1 MLNRTLGFDTH
12 TRIVFFLL
20 LMGGSLISCSE
31 PPFDL
36 EETRISDD
44 EAQQLADQARA
55 EVSGAFA
62 GSLDVS
68 LWASDT
74 LMGDPI
80 ALDIDDQGRALIT
93 VTNRRYTSEVDVR
106 DHPEW
111 QIPTLRF
118 TDVDD
123 RAAFLREKLSADR
136 SAENSDWLEDA
147 NGDGVHDWRDLTVE
161 KEEVHQ
167 LDDVTGNGLAN
178 RSRLVYQGFNDLT
191 ADVAGAVLR
200 HDGDVFVGAAP
211 DLWRLRDADEDGIV
225 DTETSISHGHKVH
238 FAFGGHGM
246 SGLAVGPYGR
256 LYWGIGDQGLNVTDA
271 EGNRWAYPHEG
282 AILRSDPDGSDF
294 EVFAAGLRNTHEF
307 VFDAYGNLIG
317 VDHDG
322 DHAGESE
329 RLIHLIDGSDSG
341 WRIYWQF
348 GKYADPKNNAYKPWM
363 DENYFRPRPD
373 HQGAHILPPLAPY
386 HPPAGMA
393 YNPGTALGE
402 AWKDHFFVARFTGS
416 PSGSGVDA
424 FTLEPDGASFE
435 LAASERVMQGIQ
447 VTGMDFGPDGALYL
461 ADWVEGWAPNE
472 EGRIWK
478 MDVPDDEHTALR
490 EETRT
495 LLQASF
501 VDRSVEEL
509 VDLLGHADQRV
520 RMKAQFA
527 LAEREAL
534 DAFRTALADD
544 EQLRR
549 IHGIWG
555 IAQLGRDDSTHMQA
569 LLDWH
574 NDADP
579 EIRAQVARA
588 LGDVRYAPAA
598 DVFMEHLDDEAPRAR
613 LFAAQAL
620 GRIGHAPAFD
630 GLVELIATNDN
641 ADAHLHHAGIIALAR
656 IGDGEAL
663 GTLADHPSQ
672 AVRLATVVA
681 LKRLAH
687 PAVARFLDDDD
698 ATVVTNAARAI
709 NDDAFIDDAL
719 PALAEMLDRELVGSE
734 PLVRRAINA
743 SLYTGRAADAQR
755 LARFAT
761 RPAVD
766 DGLRAEALHTLAR
779 WADPSMLDRVTGRYR
794 GPVDN
799 EIEPAR
805 RAIASVTPAV
815 LKASSATVREAAVEA
830 IKETEYQEAAEQLA
844 QLVEADASPA
854 VRTAALTALR
864 DLEYA
869 SADSIFR
876 TALNDENRSVRQAA
890 LNMTPD
896 LALPE
901 SDIVAL
907 LASVLEQGTTE
918 EQQTALEILGT
929 TDNQAATE
937 LLAKQMD
944 RLLDGVLPRA
954 LELELVDAAEQS
966 DAKVLAERLDT
977 YRSTLSEGDAVE
989 EYRAALYGG
998 DAERGEELFY
1008 QHPGGQ
1014 CTRCHAVSGDGSA
1027 VGPALGGIGAQ
1038 LSREQL
1044 LEALVDPDARLAPG
1058 YGGVTLTLED
1068 GSTVR
1073 GIVEAESDSS
1083 ITLRMGADQVRTVST
1098 SEVADR
1104 VQSSSMPPMGNILSR
1119 SQLRDLVA
1127 YLTTLE
1133 GG

>member
-1 MLNRTLGFDTH
+1 
-12 TRIVFFLL
+12 
-20 LMGGSLISCSE
+20 MGGSLLSCSE
-31 PPFDL
+31 PPFEP

-44 EAQQLADQARA
+44 EAQRLADQARA

-62 GSLDVS
+62 GALDVS

-80 ALDIDDQGRALIT
+80 ALDIDDQGRVLIT
-93 VTNRRYTSEVDVR
+93 VTNRRYTAEVDVR
-106 DHPEW
+106 DHPDW

-118 TDVDD
+118 ANVDD
-123 RAAFLREKLSADR
+123 RAAFLRETLSADR
-136 SAENSDWLEDA
+136 SAENSDWLDDA

-161 KEEVHQ
+161 KEEVYQ

-178 RSRLVYQGFNDLT
+178 RSRLFYRGVNDLT

-200 HDGDVFVGAAP
+200 HDGDVFVGVAP
-211 DLWRLRDADEDGIV
+211 DLWRLRDTDGDEIAD
-225 DTETSISHGHKVH
+225 TKTSISHGYKVH

-246 SGLAVGPYGR
+246 SGLTVGPYGR
-256 LYWGIGDQGLNVTDA
+256 LYWSIGDQGLNVTDA
-271 EGNRWAYPHEG
+271 GGNQWAYPHQG
-282 AILRSDPDGSDF
+282 AILRADPDGSNF
-294 EVFAAGLRNTHEF
+294 EVFAGGLRNTHEF

-317 VDHDG
+317 VDNDG
-322 DHAGESE
+322 DHAGEFE

-341 WRIYWQF
+341 WRIHWQF
-348 GKYADPKNNAYKPWM
+348 GKYADPKNNEYKPWM
-363 DENYFRPRPD
+363 DENYFRPRPE

-393 YNPGTALGE
+393 YNPGTALG
-402 AWKDHFFVARFTGS
+402 APWKDHFFVARFTGS

-424 FTLEPDGASFE
+424 FTLEPNGSSFE
-435 LAASERVMQGIQ
+435 LEESERVLQGIQ

-472 EGRIWK
+472 EGRIWR
-478 MDVPDDEHTALR
+478 MDVPDDEHAALR
-490 EETRT
+490 EETRM
-495 LLQASF
+495 LLQSAF
-501 VDRSVEEL
+501 ADRSAEEL

-534 DAFRTALADD
+534 DAFRTAITAD

-555 IAQLGRDDSTHMQA
+555 IAQLGRADSARMQA
-569 LLDWH
+569 LLEWH
-574 NDADP
+574 DDEDP

-598 DVFMEHLDDEAPRAR
+598 DVLMEHIDDEAPRAR

-620 GRIGHAPAFD
+620 GRIGHEPAFD
-630 GLVELIATNDN
+630 ALVELIATNDN

-656 IGDGEAL
+656 VGDGEAL
-663 GTLADHPSQ
+663 GALADHPSQ
-672 AVRLATVVA
+672 SVRLAAVVA
-681 LKRLAH
+681 LKRLED
-687 PAVARFLDDDD
+687 PVVARFLDDDD
-698 ATVVTNAARAI
+698 TTVVTNAARAI
-709 NDDAFIDDAL
+709 NDDAFIEDAL
-719 PALAEMLDRELVGSE
+719 PALAEMLDREPAGSE

-743 SLYTGRAADAQR
+743 SLYSGRSADAQR
-755 LARFAT
+755 LARFAE

-766 DGLRAEALHTLAR
+766 DALRAEALHTLAR

-805 RAIASVTPAV
+805 RAIASVTPAL
-815 LKASSATVREAAVEA
+815 LKASSAAVREAAVEA
-830 IKETEYQEAAEQLA
+830 IRETDYREATEALVR
-844 QLVEADASPA
+844 LVEADASPA
-854 VRTAALTALR
+854 VRMAALTALR

-869 SADSIFR
+869 SAESIFR
-876 TALNDENRSVRQAA
+876 TALNDENQSVREAA
-890 LNMTPD
+890 LDMIPD

-901 SDIVAL
+901 TDIVAL

-918 EQQTALEILGT
+918 EQQAALETLGT
-929 TDNQAATE
+929 MDDEAATE

-944 RLLDGVLPRA
+944 RLLDGALPRA
-954 LELELVDAAEQS
+954 LELELLEAAEQS
-966 DAKVLAERLDT
+966 DAEALTTRLEA
-977 YRSTLSEGDAVE
+977 YRSTLSEGDTVDA
-989 EYRAALYGG
+989 YRAALYGG
-998 DAERGEELFY
+998 AAERGEEIFY
-1008 QHPGGQ
+1008 QHPSAQ
-1014 CTRCHAVSGDGSA
+1014 CTRCHAISGADSP
-1027 VGPALGGIGAQ
+1027 VGPALAGVGAQ

-1068 GSTVR
+1068 GSTLR
-1073 GIVEAESDSS
+1073 GIVEAESDAS
-1083 ITLRMGADQVRTVST
+1083 ITLRMGEDQVRTLSQ
-1098 SEVADR
+1098 SEVTDR
-1104 VQSSSMPPMGNILSR
+1104 VQSSPMPPMGNVLSR

-1127 YLTTLE
+1127 YLATLKDAS
-1133 GG
+1133 